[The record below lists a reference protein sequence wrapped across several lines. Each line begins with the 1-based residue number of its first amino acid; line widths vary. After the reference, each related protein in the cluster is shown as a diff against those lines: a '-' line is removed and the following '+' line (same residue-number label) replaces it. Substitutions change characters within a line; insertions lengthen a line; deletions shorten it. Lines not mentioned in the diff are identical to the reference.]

1 MHVPVGQQPF
11 PGFGKRFDQV
21 TFVQADDRLDLL
33 GLCRNQRPR
42 QLVVGERRLGR
53 NQDQHLV
60 QVGRKRF
67 GADLVLPVEQVAAGF
82 DLFDRAFVL
91 GGLPQHPVT
100 HHTRALLATRMADH
114 TAAFGCLYQEVA
126 AVVGHDQALVKG
138 GALRRRSERGRFTQ
152 TGPRYGSRSQSRW
165 PTGLAHRGC

>member
-11 PGFGKRFDQV
+11 PGFRKRFDQV
-21 TFVQADDRLDLL
+21 TFVQADDGFDLL

-67 GADLVLPVEQVAAGF
+67 GTDLVLPVEQVAAGF
-82 DLFDRAFVL
+82 DLFDRAFVFR
-91 GGLPQHPVT
+91 GLPQHPVT

-126 AVVGHDQALVKG
+126 AVVGHDQALVEG

-165 PTGLAHRGC
+165 PTGPARHGC